1 MSTPNHLKKEEAGQ
15 SIIDQNDGRKRFGE
29 VDSKLKCLSAR
40 VTRELPNSFKNFI
53 V

>member
-15 SIIDQNDGRKRFGE
+15 SIIDWKDGHRRFGE
-29 VDSKLKCLSAR
+29 VDSKLECLFA
-40 VTRELPNSFKNFI
+40 RELPNSFKNFI